1 MSEQSRSCFVI
12 SPIGADGSDTRRR
25 SDHLFDYIIT
35 PAVDN
40 LGFSPTRADK
50 ISESGDI
57 TVQIIDRLIND
68 DLVIADLSERNPN
81 VFYELA
87 IRHVTNRPVI
97 LLIQKGEDI
106 PFDVSRD
113 RAIFYDIT
121 NLAVVER
128 CKTEMQNQ
136 IKAFLDDP
144 NFQITNPVSLATEIR
159 LLSQSDNPL
168 AQSNAQILSMMEGF
182 SNKIEEMNQYL
193 DNYTGGL
200 EGFYYSMEA
209 LAEAMTPKASIAYV
223 PTDIEARALS
233 KTISSF
239 NNLIESIFNNRDE
252 VPESIIMQVQNLR
265 GYLSG
270 MIFQSR
276 IREFDKEELNKSLSQ
291 PFTEG

>member
-1 MSEQSRSCFVI
+1 
-12 SPIGADGSDTRRR
+12 
-25 SDHLFDYIIT
+25 
-35 PAVDN
+35 
-40 LGFSPTRADK
+40 
-50 ISESGDI
+50 
-57 TVQIIDRLIND
+57 
-68 DLVIADLSERNPN
+68 
-81 VFYELA
+81 
-87 IRHVTNRPVI
+87 
-97 LLIQKGEDI
+97 
-106 PFDVSRD
+106 
-113 RAIFYDIT
+113 
-121 NLAVVER
+121 
-128 CKTEMQNQ
+128 MQNQ

-265 GYLSG
+265 SYLSG

-276 IREFDKEELNKSLSQ
+276 IREFDKEELNNALSQ
-291 PFTEG
+291 PFTEGQLIE